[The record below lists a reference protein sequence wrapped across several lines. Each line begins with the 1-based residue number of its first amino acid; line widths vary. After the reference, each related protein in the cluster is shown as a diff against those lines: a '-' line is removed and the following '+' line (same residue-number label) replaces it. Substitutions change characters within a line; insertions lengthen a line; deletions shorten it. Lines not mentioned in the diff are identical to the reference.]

1 MGRFNHPEAPDG
13 AAQVIVRDQG
23 DGYLYAQ
30 FTTRW
35 MTFVDDLEL
44 WVDPVNNVVQVRSA
58 SRVGRKDFGVNRD
71 RVERLGAGL
80 AKAG

>member
-58 SRVGRKDFGVNRD
+58 SRLGESD
-71 RVERLGAGL
+71 LGANRARIEALRARL
-80 AKAG
+80 AAP